1 VECEA
6 LLKGAQEQIDRAME
20 QSGAPSAASSEDEIP
35 F

>member
-1 VECEA
+1 

-20 QSGAPSAASSEDEIP
+20 QGGAPATAPDDEIP